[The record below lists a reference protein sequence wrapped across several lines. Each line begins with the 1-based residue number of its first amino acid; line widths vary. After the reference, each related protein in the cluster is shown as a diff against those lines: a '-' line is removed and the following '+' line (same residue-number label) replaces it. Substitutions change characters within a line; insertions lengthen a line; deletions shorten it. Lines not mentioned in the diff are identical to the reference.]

1 MTSAR
6 MVAVRSAESSDWALL
21 LDWASDPVTRR
32 SSFHPEPIDAAT
44 HRRWLDDRLADPDR
58 HTYVGL
64 DGGRAIGVV
73 RLDPL
78 EDGWQEVGI
87 TVAPDA
93 RGMGYSR
100 GLLAAGLAASGRD
113 VGPIPGVVARIRPE
127 NAASIA
133 LFEGAG
139 FVRRSLGT
147 CAGVPCLRYEL
158 GGDALR
164 ER

>member
-1 MTSAR
+1 

-21 LDWASDPVTRR
+21 LDWANDPVTRR

-58 HTYVGL
+58 HTYIGL
-64 DGGRAIGVV
+64 DGERAIGVV
-73 RLDPL
+73 RLDRID
-78 EDGWQEVGI
+78 DGWQEVGI

-93 RGMGYSR
+93 RGQGYSR
-100 GLLAAGLAASGRD
+100 ELLAAGLVAARRE
-113 VGPIPGVVARIRPE
+113 VGTIPGIVARIRPA
-127 NAASIA
+127 NAPSIA

-139 FVRRSLGT
+139 FVRRSLGI
-147 CAGVPCLRYEL
+147 CAGAPCVRYEL